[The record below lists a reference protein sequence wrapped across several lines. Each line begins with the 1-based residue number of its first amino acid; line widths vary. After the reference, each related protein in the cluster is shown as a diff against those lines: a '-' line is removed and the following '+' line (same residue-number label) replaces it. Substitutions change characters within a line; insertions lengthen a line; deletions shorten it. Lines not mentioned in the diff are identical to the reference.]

1 VMKTQKTFL
10 TFVIVVL
17 LPMLLFSGTAF
28 AALPEVGSAGAEEL
42 LIKFRPDV
50 NPSEMAQIH
59 RQQGGQVKE
68 TIPSIG
74 VQVVTIPSGKAAEKI
89 KGYSANPKV
98 LYAEANYLATAIY
111 TPDDAYFDKQWG
123 LNKIQAP
130 QAWDVTKGSSS
141 IEIAILDTG
150 VDLDHPDLTGKIVES
165 INFTSSAT
173 ADDIYGHGT
182 HVAGIAA
189 ASTNNGV
196 GVAGLGYSS
205 SIVNVKVLGDDGKG
219 YYSWIAKGI
228 IWAADNGAEV
238 INLSLGGSS
247 ASSTLE
253 DAVNYAWNKG
263 TIVVAA
269 AGNNGSSSPF
279 YPAYYLNT
287 MAVAATDINDSLA
300 SWSNRGEWVDVAAPG
315 VGIYSTLKDGGYG
328 NKSGTSMASPYT
340 SGLAALLYSV
350 VTDSNGNGRL
360 NDEVR
365 SRIETTADNI
375 GSVGVGSGRINAFKA
390 VSGSPPFTGSITGRV
405 TDSADGLPIAG
416 ATVSDGARS
425 VGTDASGN
433 YAIYDIPPGSY
444 TVTAHEDGYQT
455 SSISVDVVSGQ
466 ATTADFALKRTE
478 LSPQPMWIESINFST
493 RGKNLGIAV
502 KVVSTPGYLSGANV
516 RLELACSG
524 GQSWSFNGITDSSG
538 MVAFVVQKAPAA
550 DYVARVTSLTATDH
564 NWDTSQG
571 VTSASYAISG
581 GGGRPRK

>member
-1 VMKTQKTFL
+1 VVKTQKTFL

-17 LPMLLFSGTAF
+17 LPMLLFPGIAF
-28 AALPEVGSAGAEEL
+28 AALPEVGSVGAEEI

-74 VQVVTIPSGKAAEKI
+74 VQVVTIPSGKAAEKV

-130 QAWDVTKGSSS
+130 QAWDVTKGSNS

-189 ASTNNGV
+189 ASTNNGI
-196 GVAGLGYSS
+196 GVAGLGFASS
-205 SIVNVKVLGDDGKG
+205 VISVKVLGDDGKG

-228 IWAADNGAEV
+228 IWAADNGAKV

-287 MAVAATDINDSLA
+287 MAVAATDINDNLA

-315 VGIYSTLKDGGYG
+315 VSIYSTLKDGGYG
-328 NKSGTSMASPYT
+328 NKSGTSMASPHT

-390 VSGSPPFTGSITGRV
+390 VSGSPPLTGSITGRV

-425 VGTDASGN
+425 VVTDASGN

-444 TVTAHEDGYQT
+444 TITAHEDGYQT

-478 LSPQPMWIESINFST
+478 LSPQPMWIESITFST

-502 KVVSTPGYLSGANV
+502 KVVSPLGYLSGANV

-524 GQSWSFNGITDSSG
+524 GQSWSFNGITDSSD
-538 MVAFVVQKAPAA
+538 MVAFVVQKAPAG

-571 VTSASYAISG
+571 VTSASYTVSG
-581 GGGRPRK
+581 GGGKRGK